1 MSHIVT
7 VRTQVRDPQAIQ
19 SACSRLKLPAPVYGA
34 AKLFV
39 GEKTG
44 WAVKL
49 TGWMYPVVC
58 NTNTGELNFDN
69 YGGKWG
75 QQREL
80 DLFLQAYAVERAK
93 MESRKAGHTATAV
106 KSEAVA
112 CWRDQTLP
120 YVEPGIR
127 LVRRNSVAT
136 LESKLRDAQVELR
149 ETVKNLDRCWGELVD
164 QARKRLGD
172 LFDVTD

>member
-7 VRTQVRDPQAIQ
+7 VRTQVRDSLAIK
-19 SACSRLKLPAPVYGA
+19 SACSRLKLPEPVYGS

-58 NTNTGELNFDN
+58 NTNTGEVDFDN

-75 QQREL
+75 QQLEL

-93 MESRKAGHTATAV
+93 QEARKAGHTA
-106 KSEAVA
+106 SEHLLA
-112 CWRDQTLP
+112 D
-120 YVEPGIR
+120 GSIR
-127 LVRRNSVAT
+127 VCV
-136 LESKLRDAQVELR
+136 QV
-149 ETVKNLDRCWGELVD
+149 V
-164 QARKRLGD
+164 
-172 LFDVTD
+172 